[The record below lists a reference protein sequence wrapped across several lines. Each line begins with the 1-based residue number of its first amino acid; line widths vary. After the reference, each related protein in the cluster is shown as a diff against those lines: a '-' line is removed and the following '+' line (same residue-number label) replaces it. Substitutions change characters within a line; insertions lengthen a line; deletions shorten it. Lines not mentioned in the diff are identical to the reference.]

1 MATRAIRAFA
11 RVWRELSP
19 SIPWGR
25 VSGLRLTGAVRG
37 SMRTALT
44 RKPWRTSRSHW
55 MPRPSRPC
63 SRGSMAGAGTGLP
76 VLSGGV
82 ATGRS
87 ITTRAGSPR
96 VNTLVGFRPPA
107 TSNWRGALAW
117 GAFVWGSLWALP
129 KPRSS
134 SWLRWAGLLWML
146 SSSRPSLVRTI
157 AGPSRSSTTRRCPT
171 WLAVRTWTSWAIGNC
186 SRNSGPFL
194 MASTP
199 KACKRDATSTATS
212 SSRLTWAPGPTVRGW
227 PNHSRSRLPSGRLR
241 LLTPS

>member
-37 SMRTALT
+37 SMRTALI

-55 MPRPSRPC
+55 MPRPSRAC
-63 SRGSMAGAGTGLP
+63 RRGSMVGAGTGLA

-82 ATGRS
+82 VTGRS

-107 TSNWRGALAW
+107 TSNWRGAL
-117 GAFVWGSLWALP
+117 VLGSLTALP
-129 KPRSS
+129 RPRSS
-134 SWLRWAGLLWML
+134 SWPRWAGLLKML

-157 AGPSRSSTTRRCPT
+157 AGPARSSTTRRCPV
-171 WLAVRTWTSWAIGNC
+171 WLAVRTCNSWATGNC
-186 SRNSGPFL
+186 SRNSGPCL
-194 MASTP
+194 RASTP
-199 KACKRDATSTATS
+199 KACMRGAASTATS
-212 SSRLTWAPGPTVRGW
+212 SSRLTWAPGATVRGW
-227 PNHSRSRLPSGRLR
+227 PNHSNSRLPSGRLR